1 MYSLWNI
8 EILKRQLSEI
18 KSQFGKSVNCY
29 LLEKWIAIISK
40 FISCNGELAEESKV
54 YSQTINFQ
62 NKEEAT
68 EFLEEQFT
76 LKKANV
82 TAAIILKDEERV
94 IERCLKSI
102 LDKFDDIVVVDTGSV
117 DRTIELIKNLKSS
130 KIKLYQMKWKENFS
144 EARNFALDQVNTDWV
159 FFIDA
164 DEELADMDYSVGDI
178 LAVFDKMG
186 CAKSITVSPRI
197 IDTDENN
204 YIGVTRIFR
213 KDSGIRYYGLIHEEA
228 RKIADNKI
236 VMINN
241 VCVDIPIKHDG
252 YKPDVLQEKNKV
264 IRNLSLLNKMKN
276 IEPDNP
282 RWAYS
287 YMRDGFQEITFQE
300 VNKIINKFVLLDDKK
315 ILDVDNLQEGEYIFS
330 LLNLFAQFKLREE
343 KYDELTPI
351 LDCLKKIDKD
361 NNDIMYLRTYAK
373 MCMLKSEWQQ
383 LLKEMVAYRDKHFDV
398 QYGTMHSEG
407 KHLDFLIGVLLFET
421 GHVEKAFS
429 YFKFT
434 EDLEN
439 FKPLIQ
445 YYYNIMDRCK
455 SYSIILK

>member
-18 KSQFGKSVNCY
+18 KNQFGKSVNCY

-40 FISCNGELAEESKV
+40 FISCNEELVDKSRVSSE
-54 YSQTINFQ
+54 TINFHSQ
-62 NKEEAT
+62 EEAT
-68 EFLEEQFT
+68 EFLKEQFT

-82 TAAIILKDEERV
+82 TAAIIVKDEERV

-130 KIKLYQMKWKENFS
+130 KIKLYQMEWKENFS

-164 DEELADMDYSVGDI
+164 DEELADMDYSVGEI

-186 CAKSITVSPRI
+186 CSESITLSPRI
-197 IDTDENN
+197 IDADENN
-204 YIGVTRIFR
+204 YIGVRRIFR
-213 KDSGIRYYGLIHEEA
+213 KDSGIRYYGLVHEEP

-252 YKPDVLQEKNKV
+252 YKPDVLQDKNKV

-282 RWAYS
+282 RWAYF

-315 ILDVDNLQEGEYIFS
+315 ILNVDNLQEGEYIFP

-373 MCMLKSEWQQ
+373 MCMLKNEWQQ
-383 LLKEMVAYRDKHFDV
+383 LLKEMVAYRDKHFDI

-455 SYSIILK
+455 SYSII